1 MAKKRPKPSKPRT
14 RKKATVAG
22 TKKRRGRTTNSVHHA
37 YELDPDFQD
46 ALDELSTDVETIQNK
61 LDDND
66 LNKAPTEGILKRIAA
81 LIAETNNGTS
91 KPTDHD
97 NKIEKI
103 LYAIAGMDDQ
113 YYIDK
118 KRPVTQAYP
127 APTGGAHE
135 GRVLRLFTTIN
146 SICRDVFSLL
156 EPGTILTV
164 QPKPTGDNTKDIV
177 AMAVDTETV
186 VDNILNHVVNNHSLV
201 ATSK

>member
-14 RKKATVAG
+14 RKKAAVAG
-22 TKKRRGRTTNSVHHA
+22 TKKRRGRTAHHHD
-37 YELDPDFQD
+37 YELDPDFQK
-46 ALDELSTDVETIQNK
+46 ALDELSTDVQTIQDT

-81 LIAETNNGTS
+81 LIAETSNGAS

-97 NKIEKI
+97 KNIEKI

-113 YYIDK
+113 YYINQT
-118 KRPVTQAYP
+118 RPVTQAYP
-127 APTGGAHE
+127 APTGGTHE

-164 QPKPTGDNTKDIV
+164 QPPPTGDNTIDIV
-177 AMAVDTETV
+177 AMAVDTEMV
-186 VDNILNHVVNNHSLV
+186 VDKILDHVANNHSLA